1 MYVYCNETGATY
13 KIFEDYLE
21 VLQRAGTTLS
31 DCEEDESIDFFS
43 VKGQINHSTTT
54 DKVFYEC
61 TEDKKRCSIW
71 IDENHK
77 LYFAQKVLSVAE
89 NISKKVISL
98 YPNPSEEIINIDVKL
113 TSVKLSDILIIDS
126 QGKEI
131 LKNQVS
137 LIQLISRNYLK

>member
-31 DCEEDESIDFFS
+31 DCAEYESIDFFS
-43 VKGQINHSTTT
+43 VKGQINHNTTK

-61 TEDKKRCSIW
+61 TEDKKRCSMW

-89 NISKKVISL
+89 NISKKAISL
-98 YPNPSEEIINIDVKL
+98 YPNPS
-113 TSVKLSDILIIDS
+113 
-126 QGKEI
+126 
-131 LKNQVS
+131 
-137 LIQLISRNYLK
+137 